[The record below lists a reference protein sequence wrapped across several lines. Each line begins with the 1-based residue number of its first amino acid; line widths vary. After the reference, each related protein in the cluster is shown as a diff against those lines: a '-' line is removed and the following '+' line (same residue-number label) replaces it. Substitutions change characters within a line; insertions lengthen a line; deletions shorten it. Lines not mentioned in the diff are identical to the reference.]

1 MQCFVYTLSFTFLV
15 RHSRDGKLFTA
26 DLKYVQEKIPNKDH
40 RETQSWW
47 VAAKERWDQRK
58 FHFHMAMGK
67 MFLSITRRNLY
78 IITEGIFALGQTQN
92 LLTESKAV
100 KGL

>member
-1 MQCFVYTLSFTFLV
+1 
-15 RHSRDGKLFTA
+15 
-26 DLKYVQEKIPNKDH
+26 
-40 RETQSWW
+40 
-47 VAAKERWDQRK
+47 
-58 FHFHMAMGK
+58 MAMGK

-92 LLTESKAV
+92 LLTENKAV

>member
-15 RHSRDGKLFTA
+15 RHSRDGKLSTA

-47 VAAKERWDQRK
+47 VAAKER
-58 FHFHMAMGK
+58 
-67 MFLSITRRNLY
+67 
-78 IITEGIFALGQTQN
+78 
-92 LLTESKAV
+92 
-100 KGL
+100 